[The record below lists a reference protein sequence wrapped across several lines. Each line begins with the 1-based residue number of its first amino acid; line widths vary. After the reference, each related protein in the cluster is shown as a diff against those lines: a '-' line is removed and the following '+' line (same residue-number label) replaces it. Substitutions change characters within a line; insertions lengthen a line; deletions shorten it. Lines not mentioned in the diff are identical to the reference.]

1 MKSGQKRDVRMK
13 KKLAVQFGGA
23 RLLTS
28 RLARTLAPP
37 KIAKHATTK
46 KKLSCCP
53 NDGGTIVRNFH
64 ITDYDGVV
72 ALWRC
77 TEGVGLNE
85 SDTRR
90 AIAAYLRRNPRMSFV
105 AERDGRIIGAV
116 LCGHDG
122 RRGYLHHLAVS
133 KRHRQRG
140 LGRQLADACLAK
152 LRQAGIQRC
161 NIFIFANNAAGMK
174 FWAHIG
180 WKLRT
185 ELRLMQIRLE
195 DDCCSKRDCPC

>member
-1 MKSGQKRDVRMK
+1 MK
-13 KKLAVQFGGA
+13 KKVLVQLGGA

-28 RLARTLAPP
+28 RLARITTERDRLIAPP
-37 KIAKHATTK
+37 KIAKHATAK

-53 NDGGTIVRNFH
+53 DDDGITVRVFR
-64 ITDYDGVV
+64 IEDYDGVV
-72 ALWRC
+72 ALWRR
-77 TEGVGLNE
+77 TKGVGLNE

-105 AERDGRIIGAV
+105 AERDDRIIGAV

-133 KRHRQRG
+133 KRYRKRG
-140 LGRQLADACLAK
+140 LGRHLVDACLAK
-152 LRQAGIQRC
+152 LRQVGIRRC

-174 FWAHIG
+174 FWAHTG

-195 DDCCSKRDCPC
+195 DDCRSKRDCPC